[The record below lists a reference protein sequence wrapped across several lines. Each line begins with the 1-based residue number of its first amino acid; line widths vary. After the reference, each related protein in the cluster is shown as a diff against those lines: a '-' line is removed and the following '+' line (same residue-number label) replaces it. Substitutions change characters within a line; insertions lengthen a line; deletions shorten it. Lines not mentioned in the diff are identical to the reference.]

1 MENKKGNWRFL
12 KLDVVKEQHELE
24 LSCHRRESKTSR
36 NVYAPKSWREI
47 QSARF
52 VRRESARKKNNHP
65 TIVKFV
71 ANMRENIKRME
82 CSRNMG
88 EMRENNVLRRILA
101 SSQETPRAIAQ
112 ERLVDQLKKD
122 VKLGFKMQPSE
133 DLLQA
138 FKQFGI
144 MRHKSR
150 VEMVLKDNKK
160 ELSRSHQLRL
170 FPANS
175 HIMNPGWRIWTMD
188 PSLIIFQSLWFA
200 TKFHGFSNGY
210 KTIHIY
216 YFVGSILMYKICSNL
231 STNILPKKFPPKE
244 KIHQQRKLNSHVQY
258 NLCCSW
264 QNNVAKTIFFIS
276 TFHTLV
282 KELHVSLPF
291 SFKFS
296 SSSKAHIP
304 STSLSLWVNF

>member
-1 MENKKGNWRFL
+1 MESKKGNWRFL

-52 VRRESARKKNNHP
+52 ARRESARKKNNHP
-65 TIVKFV
+65 AIVKFV
-71 ANMRENIKRME
+71 ANMKENTKRME
-82 CSRNMG
+82 CTRNMG

-122 VKLGFKMQPSE
+122 VKLGFKMQPGE

-150 VEMVLKDNKK
+150 VEMVLKDNKN
-160 ELSRSHQLRL
+160 ELSRSHQQRL

-231 STNILPKKFPPKE
+231 STNILPKNIPTKRKNTPTKE
-244 KIHQQRKLNSHVQY
+244 TQFS
-258 NLCCSW
+258 CSI
-264 QNNVAKTIFFIS
+264 QPMLFTTK
-276 TFHTLV
+276 
-282 KELHVSLPF
+282 
-291 SFKFS
+291 
-296 SSSKAHIP
+296 
-304 STSLSLWVNF
+304 